1 MKEKEIKDIDYNDF
15 IVVYRDE
22 NDLLHPIMIDKDKLE
37 QMQVLVKLA
46 VNNCTIITNEVVGD
60 LTDLLIK
67 MSAKGS

>member
-1 MKEKEIKDIDYNDF
+1 MKEKKQEDIDYNDF